1 MQFIQ
6 SLIYDKIV
14 KKILLTLF
22 FAIFFLFLS
31 GKALAAD
38 GISCTPPATC
48 YSTSPGPGCPTNYT
62 PGGSCI
68 IGAGTQGAHGGI
80 CCTAPA
86 GATAPSSQCPDPN
99 AATCPAGYDQ
109 FWQCPFRLVVPAG
122 QECCKWNGL
131 FSYDYKPFSTCSEI
145 HNQAYGPCGTSGTC
159 DTAIGT
165 VSTGNPSGLI
175 SIILSS
181 LLSISGAIAIF
192 LIIRSGYKL
201 MFSQGN
207 PEQVQVAREELT
219 AAIVGLLFI
228 VLSLIL
234 IQFIG
239 LDVLRLPTFGA

>member
-1 MQFIQ
+1 M
-6 SLIYDKIV
+6 
-14 KKILLTLF
+14 KKILL
-22 FAIFFLFLS
+22 AIFFIIFIAFFPVKS
-31 GKALAAD
+31 FAASL
-38 GISCTPPATC
+38 GITCTPPATC
-48 YSTSPGPGCPTNYT
+48 YPSYRGCPTNYT
-62 PGGSCI
+62 QGEACVYGTGPGASG
-68 IGAGTQGAHGGI
+68 GT
-80 CCTAPA
+80 CCTAPSSP
-86 GATAPSSQCPDPN
+86 APSSQCPDPN

-109 FWQCPFRLVVPAG
+109 FWQCPFRLSVPAG

-145 HNQAYGPCGTSGTC
+145 HNQAFGPCGTSGTC
-159 DTAIGT
+159 KTAIGT